1 MEDKRHKRRDG
12 ELDRLLAQARQAPP
26 DISEVERNFETR
38 VMARI
43 REEREQQDPW
53 YAWAWR
59 LAPIFLVLT
68 LLLGGWSVLF
78 PPVHPDDPV
87 ATLAS
92 GTQEVALLDYLTGE

>member
-1 MEDKRHKRRDG
+1 MEDKRHERRDG
-12 ELDRLLAQARQAPP
+12 ELDRLFEETREAPL

-53 YAWAWR
+53 YSWAWR
-59 LAPIFLVLT
+59 LAPVFLVLT
-68 LLLGGWSVLF
+68 LLLGGWGMLYS
-78 PPVHPDDPV
+78 PAHPDDPV

-92 GTQEVALLDYLTGE
+92 GTQEVALLDNLTGE